1 MSESTPEQLRFPP
14 VAGLSVRGDFDGGT
28 LSSDFGP
35 MILRGVDQRIGLT
48 ERLSAAF
55 DDRRHPSY
63 ITHPLRDLIAQRVY
77 QIACGY
83 EDGNDADRLR
93 QDAVFKLGLERKP
106 LDEAMDL
113 ASAPT
118 VSRLENAAT
127 ARDLYRMAHAF
138 VDQFIASD
146 EAPPKV
152 IVLDMD
158 HSEDATHGQ
167 QAFSFYNHH
176 DGTDCYL
183 PLFLFEGLSGKFIT
197 AVLRPGKRPTGAQ
210 NAMIIK
216 RVLKA
221 LRAAWPE
228 TRIVLRG
235 DSHFANPELMA
246 LTLDDPDTDFIFGL
260 SGNRALTPL
269 AEPFVEHNRKV
280 HALRCENARRAG
292 GSVPH
297 STRTYHEVDY
307 CAGSWPQHFRT
318 ILKAEVME
326 LGTNPR
332 FVVTSLDL
340 PSPEC
345 VYRDLYCARGQDEN
359 FIKMVKNDL
368 ASDRT
373 SDHGFLANQMRLFFS
388 CAAYVLHQTLR
399 SDLLADTALANAQPS
414 TVIIKLFK
422 IAVRV
427 VQYKDRVRLHLPS
440 SCPLKALL
448 KHVTEQLL
456 LPPPKLIPSG

>member
-14 VAGLSVRGDFDGGT
+14 VAGLSVRADFNGGT

-35 MILRGVDQRIGLT
+35 MLLRGVDQRIGLS
-48 ERLSAAF
+48 EQLSAALR
-55 DDRRHPSY
+55 DRRHPSY
-63 ITHPLRDLIAQRVY
+63 IEHPLRDLIAQRVY

-83 EDGNDADRLR
+83 EDGNDANRLR
-93 QDAVFKLGLERKP
+93 QDALFKLGLERKP

-113 ASAPT
+113 ASAAT
-118 VSRLENAAT
+118 LSRLENAAT
-127 ARDLYRMAHAF
+127 ARDLYRMARAF
-138 VDQFIASD
+138 VDQFIASY
-146 EAPPKV
+146 ASPPKV

-167 QAFSFYNHH
+167 QEFSFYNHH
-176 DGTDCYL
+176 YGTYCYL

-197 AVLRPGKRPTGAQ
+197 AVLRPGKRPKGAE
-210 NAMIIK
+210 NAMLIK
-216 RVLKA
+216 RVLKH
-221 LRAAWPE
+221 LRTAWPE

-235 DSHFANPELMA
+235 DGHFSNPELMA
-246 LTLDDPDTDFIFGL
+246 LAMADPHTDFIFGL
-260 SGNRALTPL
+260 TGNRVLKDL
-269 AEPFVEHNRKV
+269 AEPFLEHNRKA

-292 GSVPH
+292 GTVPH
-297 STRTYHEVDY
+297 STRSYHAVDY
-307 CAGSWPQHFRT
+307 RAGSWPQRLRT

-326 LGTNPR
+326 LGSNPR

-359 FIKMVKNDL
+359 FIKMIKNDL

-373 SDHGFLANQMRLFFS
+373 SDHNFLANQMRLFFS
-388 CAAYVLHQTLR
+388 AAAYVLHQTLR
-399 SDLLADTALANAQPS
+399 SELLADTELANAQPS
-414 TVIIKLFK
+414 SVIIKLFK

-440 SCPLKALL
+440 SCPVKALL
-448 KHVTEQLL
+448 KQLTEQLL
-456 LPPPKLIPSG
+456 LPPPKPASG